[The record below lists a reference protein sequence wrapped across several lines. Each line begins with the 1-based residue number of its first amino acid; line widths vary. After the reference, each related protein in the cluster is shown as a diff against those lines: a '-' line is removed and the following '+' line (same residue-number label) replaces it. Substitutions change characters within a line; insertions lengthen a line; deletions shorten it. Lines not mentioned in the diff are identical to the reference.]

1 MSLSSLFI
9 HPAATSTRVFCA
21 IHLEQSLSKLKIIV
35 NHPET
40 LDLISSFILFT
51 IIRKD
56 KEKHYV
62 HRQSCAHHL

>member
-21 IHLEQSLSKLKIIV
+21 IHLEQSVSKLKIIV

-40 LDLISSFILFT
+40 LDLISPFILFT
-51 IIRKD
+51 IKNTERQ
-56 KEKHYV
+56 EKYYV
-62 HRQSCAHHL
+62 YR